1 MAESDVTPILSKDD
15 EEDEM
20 EDIPDSDRFREVPP
34 PYSEI
39 ESADDQT
46 VKQVN
51 ARKNCL
57 TPTLSSL
64 VHECFINQDDGSTEG
79 AGDRPELRVYTRRWY
94 ILALFCAMAC
104 HQVRQIYYQLST
116 ILMTRNHALFHQEVI
131 VILRRFDL
139 S

>member
-46 VKQVN
+46 EEQVN
-51 ARKNCL
+51 SQK
-57 TPTLSSL
+57 
-64 VHECFINQDDGSTEG
+64 
-79 AGDRPELRVYTRRWY
+79 
-94 ILALFCAMAC
+94 CAYSPPS
-104 HQVRQIYYQLST
+104 HV
-116 ILMTRNHALFHQEVI
+116 
-131 VILRRFDL
+131 
-139 S
+139 

>member
-15 EEDEM
+15 EQDEM

-46 VKQVN
+46 AKQVN
-51 ARKNCL
+51 SRRSCWS
-57 TPTLSSL
+57 PTLSSL
-64 VHECFINQDDGSTEG
+64 VHEYFNKQDDGSTEG

-104 HQVRQIYYQLST
+104 HQVSQ
-116 ILMTRNHALFHQEVI
+116 F
-131 VILRRFDL
+131 
-139 S
+139 

>member
-39 ESADDQT
+39 ESAHDQT
-46 VKQVN
+46 AKQVN
-51 ARKNCL
+51 SRKSYL
-57 TPTLSSL
+57 IPTLSRL
-64 VHECFINQDDGSTEG
+64 VNECFTKQDDGSTGG

-104 HQVRQIYYQLST
+104 HQVRQFYYQLST
-116 ILMTRNHALFHQEVI
+116 ILMTQNHALYHKEVM

>member
-1 MAESDVTPILSKDD
+1 MAESDVTPIMSKDD

-20 EDIPDSDRFREVPP
+20 EDIPDNDRFREVPP

-39 ESADDQT
+39 ESSDDQT

-57 TPTLSSL
+57 ILTLSSL
-64 VHECFINQDDGSTEG
+64 VHERFINQDDGSTEG

-116 ILMTRNHALFHQEVI
+116 KLMTRNHALYHQEVI
-131 VILRRFDL
+131 KILRRFDL